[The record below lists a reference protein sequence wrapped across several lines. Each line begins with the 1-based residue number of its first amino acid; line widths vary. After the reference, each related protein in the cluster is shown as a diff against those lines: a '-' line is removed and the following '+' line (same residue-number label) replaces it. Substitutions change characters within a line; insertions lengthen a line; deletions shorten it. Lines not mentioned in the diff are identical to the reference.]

1 MLAFAA
7 TFCVIVLPA
16 QSLAA
21 VSKSVVKQTQ
31 DAKSRSAANRKA
43 ANEEITKKQAM
54 IDLIS
59 AKVAKVKET
68 LTALANDGKVAKT
81 DEGVAV
87 MKELL
92 KELQDLNGKV
102 DQLRNDVDEIKGW
115 IEGQNES
122 LPIMETDIAQL
133 KKFKPSFYVQMQ
145 YRDSDQVDKS
155 GNFIGSHQAAL
166 RRFRMGATY
175 VIDDKTEVKAT
186 FDGSAGTDT
195 RGFELKDAILTYKI
209 IPAEDR
215 VGMELLAGQL
225 PLPLGFELERS
236 SSDREF
242 PERATYNRR
251 MMNGERLRG
260 AYIRYGLGT
269 NMWIWAGATG
279 SLTVSDSEQSSKA
292 SMPFGRAA
300 ASGGLRYETNNMSI
314 GVANF
319 QGERPSITGNP
330 ATSAAVHRNY
340 WYFDASLHSLLI
352 PGLDLRG
359 EVMLA
364 NDRVPNAAAGAG
376 AVGVEMTGWQ
386 AQAVYNLNGRN
397 QIFYRT
403 AMFDPNKATGN
414 NAVNEYGLGYR
425 YYINPG
431 ASLTFTYEWF
441 NDPAGL
447 DKTYNVATL
456 RYMFKF

>member
-1 MLAFAA
+1 M
-7 TFCVIVLPA
+7 
-16 QSLAA
+16 
-21 VSKSVVKQTQ
+21 SKASANTTQ
-31 DAKSRSAANRKA
+31 DAKAKAAANRKI
-43 ANEEITKKQAM
+43 ANEEIAKKQAM
-54 IDLIS
+54 IDEIS
-59 AKVAKVKET
+59 AKVKRVTEALTTLAK
-68 LTALANDGKVAKT
+68 DGKVTKT

-102 DQLRNDVDEIKGW
+102 DQLRGDVDEIKGW

-122 LPIMETDIAQL
+122 LPIMENDIAQL

-145 YRDSDQVDKS
+145 YRDSDQVDRN
-155 GNFIGSHQAAL
+155 GNFVGAHQAAL
-166 RRFRMGATY
+166 RRFRMGGTY

-215 VGMELLAGQL
+215 VGMELLAGQMA
-225 PLPLGFELERS
+225 LPLGYELERS
-236 SSDREF
+236 SSEREF

-260 AYIRYGLGT
+260 AYLRYGLGP
-269 NMWIWAGATG
+269 NLWVWAGATG
-279 SLTVSDSEQSSKA
+279 SLTVSDAEQGTRG

-300 ASGGLRYETNNMSI
+300 ASGGLRYDTNNMSI

-319 QGERPSITGNP
+319 QGERPSLTGNT
-330 ATSAAVHRNY
+330 ANSAEVYRNY
-340 WYFDASLHSLLI
+340 WYFDASLHSFLV

-364 NDRVPNAAAGAG
+364 NDRVPNASANAT
-376 AVGVEMTGWQ
+376 AVGVEMSGWQ
-386 AQAVYNLNGRN
+386 AQALYNLNERN
-397 QIFYRT
+397 QVFYRT
-403 AMFDPNKATGN
+403 SMFDPNKATGN

-441 NDPAGL
+441 KDPAGL